1 MRFDR
6 LVILHGWGSDLPCW
20 RPLVSKLEST
30 VKVVLPHLPEDKI
43 RHTADFADWLNQ
55 QTKTLSPFVLV
66 GHSFGGQIAIDFTAR
81 HPERVAKLILI
92 GSAGVR
98 RLNLKAL
105 ILLPFAKIL
114 RFLPTLFKQ
123 FFYRLIGETDYLKAS
138 PVMKET
144 MKLILPEDQQDN
156 MRKIDVSTLILW
168 GKQDRYTPLR
178 DGRLTHQ
185 LIKNSVLAEFNA
197 KHSLPFSHPAKV
209 AQKILWFIK

>member
-1 MRFDR
+1 
-6 LVILHGWGSDLPCW
+6 
-20 RPLVSKLEST
+20 
-30 VKVVLPHLPEDKI
+30 
-43 RHTADFADWLNQ
+43 
-55 QTKTLSPFVLV
+55 
-66 GHSFGGQIAIDFTAR
+66 
-81 HPERVAKLILI
+81 
-92 GSAGVR
+92 
-98 RLNLKAL
+98 
-105 ILLPFAKIL
+105 
-114 RFLPTLFKQ
+114 
-123 FFYRLIGETDYLKAS
+123 
-138 PVMKET
+138 MKET